1 MRILLISF
9 ILSSAG
15 IVFGQDLPTLVPVDP
30 FDPNGDA
37 ARLFDAIDGWGT
49 DEDKI
54 VSVLCYRV
62 ASQRDAITTIYN
74 SQHGSLADDLKS
86 DLSGSFQTLA
96 IMLTHSMVKFLS
108 IELYETMA
116 RSGTDET
123 SLTEIVMSRS
133 NAELAEVRSFYVDFY
148 GHSLV
153 SDIESDTCCAYQ
165 QLIIQ
170 MAEGQRDESNVVNMT
185 LVQEDVVAL
194 YEAGPAIEETDEVV
208 YVNIF
213 SLRNF
218 VHLNEVAILY
228 EATYET
234 SLTTVVTTEFT
245 GKEIA
250 NALVSI
256 LQYSR
261 DKARYFSEKFHAS
274 IAGAGTAD
282 RDLMR
287 LTVSRC
293 ETDLGNIKSAYQTVY
308 GESLSN
314 AVSKDTSGS
323 YRTALLALI
332 G

>member
-1 MRILLISF
+1 MKILIVVF
-9 ILSSAG
+9 IFSSG
-15 IVFGQDLPTLVPVDP
+15 MVFGQDLPTLVPADP

-62 ASQRDAITTIYN
+62 ASQRDAITTAYN
-74 SQHGSLADDLKS
+74 SQHGSLVNDLES
-86 DLSGSFQTLA
+86 DLNGSFQTLA
-96 IMLTHSMVKFLS
+96 VMLTHGMAKFLS
-108 IELYETMA
+108 IELHETMS

-133 NAELAEVRSFYVDFY
+133 NAELAEVRNFFLDYY
-148 GHSLV
+148 GHTLLSE
-153 SDIESDTCCAYQ
+153 IESDTCCAYQ
-165 QLIIQ
+165 KLIMQ
-170 MAEGQRDESNVVNMT
+170 MAEGSRDESNLENEA
-185 LVQEDVVAL
+185 LVQEDVKAL
-194 YEAGPAIEETDEVV
+194 YEGGPAIEGTDENL
-208 YVNIF
+208 YVDVF
-213 SLRNF
+213 SLRSF

-228 EATYET
+228 EATYGT
-234 SLTTVVTTEFT
+234 SLTSVVTIEFE
-245 GKEIA
+245 GKEMG

-261 DKARYFSEKFHAS
+261 DKARYFSARFHVS
-274 IAGAGTAD
+274 VAGAGTAD

-293 ETDLGNIKSAYQTVY
+293 ETDLENIKSAYQTVY
-308 GESLSN
+308 GESLRSV
-314 AVSKDTSGS
+314 VSSDTSGS
-323 YRTALLALI
+323 YQSALLALI